1 MKGKR
6 LKWFEGQVLVYMLAF
21 NFLVIWFE
29 IQGSLDNEFSNLVGS
44 IMIALIGFFTEA
56 YHWTFAS
63 QYLQTCIL
71 IPSIVKKKI
80 LLLKM
85 YEEKIENQFT
95 PQGLSEEFLERH
107 DMFDFTI
114 AQEKNKTK
122 KIKKVFVFINA
133 SVLSLLF
140 CLAIYAAYL
149 QDKSELLH

>member
-6 LKWFEGQVLVYMLAF
+6 LKWFEGQVLVYMLVF

-85 YEEKIENQFT
+85 YEEKIEN
-95 PQGLSEEFLERH
+95 
-107 DMFDFTI
+107 
-114 AQEKNKTK
+114 
-122 KIKKVFVFINA
+122 
-133 SVLSLLF
+133 
-140 CLAIYAAYL
+140 
-149 QDKSELLH
+149 